1 MRQPLRWI
9 WHLTHYSIFVQKTRT
24 IDPYVPRCP
33 SLHVHCTFIK
43 LRHLIQGLAI
53 KWLPFSGYISC
64 HESRYTCAS
73 LILVRIH
80 STMNNVPK
88 KPLPYHCNGDPIILD
103 EHHFENPFL
112 WLPTHNHQSFEFS
125 HNSLDTSEVSK
136 VMRPLKWS
144 SDRSEFWDSEHD
156 GFCPSPTNDLGRRK
170 KGIASFLQSN
180 FRCILLLYIENS
192 CYHLC
197 TPVTGAKVSER
208 EIFSKTKI

>member
-1 MRQPLRWI
+1 MNLD
-9 WHLTHYSIFVQKTRT
+9 THVPVWSSCGFTR
-24 IDPYVPRCP
+24 
-33 SLHVHCTFIK
+33 
-43 LRHLIQGLAI
+43 
-53 KWLPFSGYISC
+53 
-64 HESRYTCAS
+64 
-73 LILVRIH
+73 RIH

-112 WLPTHNHQSFEFS
+112 RLPTHNHQSFEFS
-125 HNSLDTSEVSK
+125 HNLLDTSKVSK

-144 SDRSEFWDSEHD
+144 SDRLEFWDSEHD
-156 GFCPSPTNDLGRRK
+156 GFCPSPANDLGRRK

-180 FRCILLLYIENS
+180 FRCILLLYIEIS

-208 EIFSKTKI
+208 EIFFKNENFNLLLGRSPTGLEQR